1 MTDNVTDAITDLT
14 RQLVDFRDAR
24 DWAQFH
30 KLKDLIL
37 SVSIESGDLLE
48 LVQWKDADSIEDLA
62 LDPTLDEGKFRTNLE
77 HEVADVFLYLLL
89 VCERA
94 NIDIV
99 EAAKNKMNHNH
110 AKYPVSKA
118 HGNAKKY
125 TEL

>member
-37 SVSIESGDLLE
+37 SVSIESGELLE
-48 LVQWKDADSIEDLA
+48 LVQWKDADTIEDLA
-62 LDPTLDEGKFRTNLE
+62 LEPPLDDGKFRSALE

-94 NIDIV
+94 NINLV
-99 EAAKNKMNHNH
+99 EVSKAKIAHNH
-110 AKYPVSKA
+110 AKYPVEKA

-125 TEL
+125 TDL